1 MAEAKAEVPV
11 KVQTTEPE
19 PTPESVPGK
28 FAEKSQRST
37 LDRKP

>member
-11 KVQTTEPE
+11 KLQTLEPKK
-19 PTPESVPGK
+19 TPESVSGK
-28 FAEKSQRST
+28 FAEKSQRGT